1 MLALKAKIEHV
12 AQSVPKSVLNTK
24 NIFNNATS
32 NLKIDVSV
40 MSRPGGGFSSSI
52 VFMSNNDSLGST
64 VEVELRESFRDKFR
78 EDHLDML
85 GKGKLE
91 MYSVAHRTFEKVA
104 KEKDFLARVVKNRE
118 NEIAKVAY
126 LNDSSLRPLFE
137 RGEVKSEE
145 IEFNAKENILMEK
158 EEVVCLLLKI

>member
-12 AQSVPKSVLNTK
+12 AQSDVSKSVLNTK

-40 MSRPGGGFSSSI
+40 MSRSGGGFSSSI

-64 VEVELRESFRDKFR
+64 VEVELREAFRDKFR
-78 EDHLDML
+78 KDHLEML

-91 MYSVAHRTFEKVA
+91 MYSVVHRTFEKVA
-104 KEKDFLARVVKNRE
+104 KERDFLARVVKNRE
-118 NEIAKVAY
+118 DEIAKVAY
-126 LNDSSLRPLFE
+126 
-137 RGEVKSEE
+137 
-145 IEFNAKENILMEK
+145 AKAK
-158 EEVVCLLLKI
+158 F